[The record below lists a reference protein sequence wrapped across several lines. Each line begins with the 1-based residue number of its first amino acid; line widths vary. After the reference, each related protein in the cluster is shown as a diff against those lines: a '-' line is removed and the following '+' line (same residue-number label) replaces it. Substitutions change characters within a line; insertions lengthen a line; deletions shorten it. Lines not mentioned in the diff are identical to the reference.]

1 MEKCVRIE
9 WQGRP
14 LSIIYGKV
22 ANQANGAVLVQYAD
36 TVVLVTVVMAAE
48 EMRGIDFLPLTVEYQ
63 EMSYAAGR
71 IPGGFFKRE
80 IGRPSDKEILTARLI
95 DRPLR
100 PLFPDGFNREVQIIA
115 TVLSADQENDPDI
128 LALIGAS
135 AALNVS
141 DIPFNIPVGAV
152 RVGRVNGEWVINPTR
167 TQMEESEVNIVVA
180 GHEQGVM
187 MVEGGARFVPEEV
200 VLEGIFLGHGAL
212 KPILELQ
219 KELQQDVG
227 KPKLE
232 VTPPERDPELVAKL
246 RGYLPAMEEALCI
259 PEKLP
264 RHKRLR
270 EIFVQAVNDLQI
282 EEELILQ
289 AKGIFQDFEKELI
302 RKKILEEGRRIDGRG
317 FRDIRPIYCEVGVLP
332 RTHGSAIFKR
342 GETQVLAV
350 TTLGTSEDEQKI
362 DALYG
367 ESFKSFMVHYNFPPY
382 CVGETKRLRGP
393 SRREIGHGA
402 LAERALKPVVPGE
415 EEFPYTIRVVSEVL
429 ESNGSSSMATVCG
442 GCLSLMDAGVP
453 VKTPVAGIAMGL
465 MKEGDKTV
473 ILSDIIGDE
482 DHCGDM
488 DFKVAGTRE
497 GVTAIQMDIK
507 IEGVTEEIFRQ
518 ALLQAKEGRLF
529 ILDKMES
536 VLPTPKDHISPYA
549 PKVSITEVNPDKIAS
564 LIGPGGKVIKDI
576 IAKTGV
582 AIDIKE
588 SGRVHIISQ
597 DEEAIQKAM
606 DLVKQVTQDVEVGRL
621 YIGKVKKLMDFG
633 ALVEIIPG
641 VVGLVHISELDHK
654 RVHKVSDVLKEGDE
668 VLVRVLGVEK
678 DGKIRLSRKAALS
691 PPSHIRKKEGGRR

>member
-1 MEKCVRIE
+1 MKKQVQFE

-36 TVVLVTVVMAAE
+36 TVVLVTAVMASE
-48 EMRGIDFLPLTVEYQ
+48 ETAGIDFLPLTVEYQ

-100 PLFPDGFNREVQIIA
+100 PLFPKGFNREVQIIA

-135 AALNVS
+135 AALIVS
-141 DIPFNIPVGAV
+141 DIPFDIPIGAV
-152 RVGRVNGEWVINPTR
+152 RVGRVKGEWIINPTR
-167 TQMEESEVNIVVA
+167 TQIGESELNIVVA
-180 GHEQGVM
+180 GHEQGIV
-187 MVEGGARFVPEEV
+187 MVEGGAQFVPEEV
-200 VLEGIFLGHGAL
+200 ILEGIFLGQEAL
-212 KPILELQ
+212 KPILTLQRELQ
-219 KELQQDVG
+219 KSVG
-227 KPKLE
+227 KLKLE
-232 VTPPERDPELVAKL
+232 VAPPERDSELVAKL
-246 RGYLPAMEEALCI
+246 EAYLPAIEEALGI
-259 PEKLP
+259 PEKIP
-264 RHKRLR
+264 RHKRLK
-270 EIFVQAVNDLQI
+270 EIFMQAVENLKI
-282 EEELILQ
+282 EEGMFPQ
-289 AKGIFQDFEKELI
+289 AKDIFQDFERELV
-302 RKKILEEGRRIDGRG
+302 RKGVLEKGYRIDGRK
-317 FRDIRPIYCEVGVLP
+317 FNEIRPISCEVSVLP

-350 TTLGTSEDEQKI
+350 ATLGTSEDEQKI

-382 CVGETKRLRGP
+382 CVGEIKKLRGP

-402 LAERALKPVVPGE
+402 LAERALKPVVPNE

-453 VKTPVAGIAMGL
+453 IKASVAGIAMGL
-465 MKEGDKTV
+465 MKEGDKV
-473 ILSDIIGDE
+473 VVLSDIIGDE

-507 IEGVTEEIFRQ
+507 IEGVTKEILHQ

-529 ILDKMES
+529 ILDKMEA
-536 VLPTPKDHISPYA
+536 VLPAPKKNISPYA
-549 PKVSITEVNPDKIAS
+549 PKVSITEIDPEKIAN
-564 LIGPGGKVIKDI
+564 LIGPGGRVIKDI

-588 SGRVHIISQ
+588 SGKVHIISH

-606 DLVKQVTQDVEVGRL
+606 DLVRQVTQDVEVGRL

-641 VVGLVHISELDHK
+641 VVGLVHISELDHR
-654 RVHKVSDVLKEGDE
+654 RVQKVSDVLKEGDE
-668 VLVRVLGVEK
+668 VLVRVLGVER

-691 PPSHIRKKEGGRR
+691 PPSHLRKKEGGRR